1 MFPSVWHANTQI
13 QLHKYTNTVLV
24 KFADRHYMCYIFEKV
39 MVRGPQKQ
47 CSRLSNVQ
55 LHKYTNKVWR
65 WCTEGDKK
73 LSYKGQG
80 SQVSV
85 WKMQNP
91 PCLLCLVPPYFT
103 LSWSS
108 ETVGFEARHKE
119 GNWHNLTGY
128 KIRVFKTTSKRFC
141 MATIY
146 VYKLN
151 LGGQNNYS
159 GGTKSVW
166 SPTEFE
172 GTKDWFSST

>member
-1 MFPSVWHANTQI
+1 MLYFWKGDGTRTSKTMFPSVWHANTQI

-91 PCLLCLVPPYFT
+91 PCLLCLVFFYHFC
-103 LSWSS
+103 
-108 ETVGFEARHKE
+108 
-119 GNWHNLTGY
+119 LTFLLWNFDLLVCIF
-128 KIRVFKTTSKRFC
+128 KIHSHSQC
-141 MATIY
+141 
-146 VYKLN
+146 
-151 LGGQNNYS
+151 
-159 GGTKSVW
+159 SVHLW
-166 SPTEFE
+166 R
-172 GTKDWFSST
+172 KWFDIPSF

>member
-1 MFPSVWHANTQI
+1 MLYFWKGDGTRTSKTMFPSVWHANTQI

-91 PCLLCLVPPYFT
+91 PCLLCLFFLV
-103 LSWSS
+103 SNI
-108 ETVGFEARHKE
+108 VAFEIFWRYEKSIHRK
-119 GNWHNLTGY
+119 WCKLPL
-128 KIRVFKTTSKRFC
+128 ILLLKTTLAS
-141 MATIY
+141 
-146 VYKLN
+146 L
-151 LGGQNNYS
+151 
-159 GGTKSVW
+159 SV
-166 SPTEFE
+166 
-172 GTKDWFSST
+172 GID